1 MLKFSNI
8 ASGAFLE
15 EIVALNIFTPTPSEK
30 LVSLGLT
37 SCPFCSE
44 GSECG
49 VWPLDSYLLR

>member
-8 ASGAFLE
+8 ALGAFLE
-15 EIVALNIFTPTPSEK
+15 VTASPNKGPVPSEK
-30 LVSLGLT
+30 LLSLGLT
-37 SCPFCSE
+37 GCPFCSE